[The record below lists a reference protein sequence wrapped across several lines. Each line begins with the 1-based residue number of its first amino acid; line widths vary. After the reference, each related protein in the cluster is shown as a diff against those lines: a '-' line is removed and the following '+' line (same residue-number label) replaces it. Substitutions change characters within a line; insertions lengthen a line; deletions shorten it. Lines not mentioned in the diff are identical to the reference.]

1 MIGISASY
9 WEICARR
16 KPKPCR
22 RKHAR
27 RLAIR
32 SLGPTRLLPAQ
43 AGEQT
48 LPLYGAFL
56 AYESAV
62 SNRINVGA
70 LHERHVPLFTREVAA
85 VMHEVASRLADGE
98 EEGRAIAAP
107 TIGELWVTDA
117 GDLIIDQVSASE
129 SNLGREQTM
138 NALAAMLESLLP
150 TIRNQPDYAVPGSFR
165 ILAPRARGWPP
176 GLPPID
182 TPQAFAT
189 AVARYRSGDTADVL
203 RSLYE
208 RATPHVAPAVT
219 APAAASTTAAAIET
233 DPLPLQSS
241 ASGTSPVTAVWV
253 PPLPSTAPRR
263 APPNIWLLGALATAF
278 AFVVAY
284 EVARR
289 VTPRPETARPAH
301 EHAAAA
307 TASPVAESEVTIQES
322 AVADAPR
329 PAPPPA
335 RTSAISNATV
345 TAATARSRGRSTI
358 DTEAGDPMPPAPAP
372 LPLAQP
378 GPVFSPSFAATGSSL
393 VFHAGR
399 DPVAQLMTADLDDP
413 AAPLEVLTVVGG
425 TARNYHARVS
435 PDGRYLAFDS
445 DRDGERG
452 VYVAN
457 RDGTDLRRVSG
468 DGFAAVPS
476 WSPDMRALAYVRAE
490 PHRPQV
496 WNLWRFDRATGRQ
509 TRVTSHRYGQT
520 WGASWFPDS
529 RRVCYSHE
537 DRIVVLDMDTG
548 DTHTYASPL
557 PRRLLRTPAVSPDG
571 RVIAF
576 QVIRN
581 GVWLLNLSDGAMRRL
596 IEDPSAE
603 EFAWSPDGRRLAYHS
618 RRSGEWRIWI
628 AAAPAPE

>member
-1 MIGISASY
+1 
-9 WEICARR
+9 
-16 KPKPCR
+16 
-22 RKHAR
+22 
-27 RLAIR
+27 
-32 SLGPTRLLPAQ
+32 
-43 AGEQT
+43 
-48 LPLYGAFL
+48 
-56 AYESAV
+56 V
-62 SNRINVGA
+62 SNRINVGI
-70 LHERHVPLFTREVAA
+70 LHERRVPLFTREVAA
-85 VMHEVASRLADGE
+85 VMHEVASRLADAD
-98 EEGRAIAAP
+98 EEGRAVAAP
-107 TIGELWVTDA
+107 TIDELWVTDA

-129 SNLGREQTM
+129 SNVGREGTM
-138 NALAAMLESLLP
+138 NALASMLESLLP
-150 TIRNQPDYAVPGSFR
+150 TIRRHPDYAVPGSFR

-182 TPQAFAT
+182 TPQALAT
-189 AVARYRSGDTADVL
+189 AVARYRSGDTTHVL

-208 RATPHVAPAVT
+208 RASPYATAAAAVT
-219 APAAASTTAAAIET
+219 ASTATTAAVAET
-233 DPLPLQSS
+233 DRLPTQSP
-241 ASGTSPVTAVWV
+241 ASSTPPVTAVWV
-253 PPLPSTAPRR
+253 RPPPSRVDRHAPR
-263 APPNIWLLGALATAF
+263 NLWLLGVLATAF

-301 EHAAAA
+301 EHAAAVA
-307 TASPVAESEVTIQES
+307 GSPVAESEITLQES
-322 AVADAPR
+322 AAADAAR
-329 PAPPPA
+329 PAPLPPQ
-335 RTSAISNATV
+335 TSAIPNAPV
-345 TAATARSRGRSTI
+345 TANSRSRSPSTI
-358 DTEAGDPMPPAPAP
+358 DTEAGDPIPTAPAP
-372 LPLAQP
+372 LALAQP

-413 AAPLEVLTVVGG
+413 SAPLEVLTVVGG

-445 DRDGERG
+445 DRNGERG

-457 RDGTDLRRVSG
+457 RDGTNLRRISG

-476 WSPDMRALAYVRAE
+476 WSPDMRALTYVRAE
-490 PHRPQV
+490 PDRPQV
-496 WNLWRFDRATGRQ
+496 WNLWRFDRSTGQQ
-509 TRVTSHRYGQT
+509 TRLTSHRYGQT

-537 DRIVVLDMDTG
+537 DRIVVLDTESG

-557 PRRLLRTPAVSPDG
+557 PRRLVRTPAVSPDG
-571 RVIAF
+571 RVVAF

-628 AAAPAPE
+628 AAAPAEVATPE

>member
-1 MIGISASY
+1 VG
-9 WEICARR
+9 
-16 KPKPCR
+16 
-22 RKHAR
+22 
-27 RLAIR
+27 
-32 SLGPTRLLPAQ
+32 
-43 AGEQT
+43 
-48 LPLYGAFL
+48 
-56 AYESAV
+56 
-62 SNRINVGA
+62 NRINIGE
-70 LHERHVPLFTREVAA
+70 LRQHQFPLFTREAAA
-85 VMHEVASRLADGE
+85 VMHEVASRLAELE
-98 EEGRAIAAP
+98 EEGRAVVPP
-107 TIGELWVTDA
+107 TVKDVWVTDA
-117 GDLIIDQVSASE
+117 GDLVIDQGIAVE
-129 SNLGREQTM
+129 SNLGTEQTM
-138 NALAAMLESLLP
+138 KALALMLESLLP

-176 GLPPID
+176 GLPSID
-182 TPQAFAT
+182 TPAALAT
-189 AVARYRSGDTADVL
+189 AVARYRSGDTTDVL

-208 RATPHVAPAVT
+208 RAAPHLAPHVAPA
-219 APAAASTTAAAIET
+219 APAPTPAAEV
-233 DPLPLQSS
+233 DLPLR
-241 ASGTSPVTAVWV
+241 TSRAAVWIPPV
-253 PPLPSTAPRR
+253 PPKIDRGNRS
-263 APPNIWLLGALATAF
+263 IWLVGVLATAF

-289 VTPRPETARPAH
+289 VTPRPETARPTI

-307 TASPVAESEVTIQES
+307 TESPVTESEITIRGN
-322 AVADAPR
+322 AVPDVPK

-335 RTSAISNATV
+335 RTPSVSNTV
-345 TAATARSRGRSTI
+345 TASPPGSRGRSTAPTETG
-358 DTEAGDPMPPAPAP
+358 DTIPTAAAP
-372 LPLAQP
+372 LELDLAQS

-399 DPVAQLMTADLDDP
+399 EPVAQLMTADLGD
-413 AAPLEVLTVVGG
+413 ASAPLEVLTVVGG
-425 TARNYHARVS
+425 TARNYHARIS

-457 RDGTDLRRVSG
+457 RDGTNLQRVSG

-476 WSPDMRALAYVRAE
+476 WSPDMRALSYVRAE

-496 WNLWRFDRATGRQ
+496 WNLWRLDRATGRQ
-509 TRVTSHRYGQT
+509 TRITNHAYGQT

-537 DRIVVLDMDTG
+537 DRIVVLDIETG

-571 RVIAF
+571 RVVAF

-581 GVWLLNLSDGAMRRL
+581 GVWLLNVSDGTMRRL

-603 EFAWSPDGRRLAYHS
+603 EFAWSPDGRLLAYHS

-628 AAAPAPE
+628 AAPPAEGGTPE